1 MLYNLSIALRILL
14 LGAVPLVFLIIV
26 LVASF
31 LAARE
36 KDALFYRLYD
46 DHLIIL
52 SDLMQAQRILQHQ
65 VSEDIRKYRS
75 GWVSVEATHISLEE
89 KLNIASTHWLAFQE
103 QRPTSGDQELYLA
116 LDTAFEKTLRLYK
129 DWGSYAGSDAL
140 LVKILNESTINN
152 DSAAVVGHFAALSD
166 QFINHQIATAANVR
180 DDAAALTTTLLS
192 WYCIGGLSLLL
203 ICLLFIRRVQQSITR
218 PLLALR
224 NLLINIEDRSD
235 LTLRAIPQGKNEIA
249 QAANALNTMIQHFQN
264 LVTELGQNTKATG
277 TQVSRLHE
285 ISENVSEGATRQSAQ
300 SEFLATAMSQMRSAI
315 EEVANNAST
324 AAVSAEDSHHL
335 SIHGKAQSIKT
346 RDIIDSLANKINQT
360 TDVILQLQTDSGKI
374 SGVLDVIG
382 KISEQTN
389 LLALNAA
396 IEAARAGSA
405 GRGFAVVADEVR
417 TLSANT
423 KKATESIGAMIVRL
437 QEQANM
443 AVSAMKQASTE
454 TSESVASSIKN
465 HEMFEKIAESTA
477 DIARVNM
484 QISTATEQQK
494 MVAKEVSTN
503 INALNTDINSLKENA
518 RSSAELSDALN
529 KLSGKMAENWKVF
542 NI

>member
-75 GWVSVEATHISLEE
+75 GWVSVEATHTGLEE

-103 QRPTSGDQELYLA
+103 QRPTNGDQELYLA
-116 LDTAFEKTLRLYK
+116 LDTAFEKTLRLYR
-129 DWGSYAGSDAL
+129 DWGSYAGTDAL

-264 LVTELGQNTKATG
+264 LVTELGQNTEATG

-423 KKATESIGAMIVRL
+423 KKATESIGAMIIRL

>member
-14 LGAVPLVFLIIV
+14 LGAVPLIFLAAV
-26 LVASF
+26 LVVS
-31 LAARE
+31 LMAARE

-75 GWVSVEATHISLEE
+75 GWVSVEATHSGIEE
-89 KLNIASTHWLAFQE
+89 KLNNANTHWQIFQN
-103 QRPTSGDQELYLA
+103 QRPATNDQSLYEEL
-116 LDTAFEKTLRLYK
+116 DIAFEKTLRLYR

-152 DSAAVVGHFAALSD
+152 DSAAVVGHFATLSD
-166 QFINHQIATAANVR
+166 QFINHQIATAAHVR

-203 ICLLFIRRVQQSITR
+203 ISLLFIRRVQQSITR

-264 LVTELGQNTKATG
+264 LVTELGQNTNATS

-285 ISENVSEGATRQSAQ
+285 ISEDVSEGATRQSAQ

-315 EEVANNAST
+315 EEVASNAST
-324 AAVSAEDSHHL
+324 AATSAEDSHHL
-335 SIHGKAQSIKT
+335 SIHGKEQSIKT

-360 TDVILQLQTDSGKI
+360 TEVILQLQADSGKI
-374 SGVLDVIG
+374 SGVLEVIG

-443 AVSAMKQASTE
+443 AVTAMKQAAAE
-454 TSESVASSIKN
+454 TSGSVESSIKN
-465 HEMFEKIAESTA
+465 HEMFEKIAASTA

-484 QISTATEQQK
+484 HISTATEQQK

-503 INALNTDINSLKENA
+503 INALNTDINNLKDSA
-518 RSSAELSDALN
+518 KSSAELSDELN

>member
-75 GWVSVEATHISLEE
+75 GWVSVEATHTGLEE

-116 LDTAFEKTLRLYK
+116 LDTAFEKSLRLYRE
-129 DWGSYAGSDAL
+129 WGSYAGSDAL

-152 DSAAVVGHFAALSD
+152 DSAAVVGHFATLSD

-180 DDAAALTTTLLS
+180 DDAAALTATLLS

-264 LVTELGQNTKATG
+264 LVTELGKNTEATG
-277 TQVSRLHE
+277 AQVSRLHE

-346 RDIIDSLANKINQT
+346 RDTIDSLANKINQT

-443 AVSAMKQASTE
+443 AVSAMKQASKE
-454 TSESVASSIKN
+454 TSESVNSSIKN

-518 RSSAELSDALN
+518 RSSAELSDALH